1 MRKNSFPSF
10 FFPRRTKLFGEF
22 LEKWNPFERK
32 KKKKKFSRDL
42 IRLSILA
49 FFRSAGNTRIYITF
63 EMFYFET
70 KAGCCFA
77 TWDTRLPRNRF
88 NFKNARYSTYLILPG
103 PGYAGYFETFF
114 KLFRKRTEGNV
125 GYDDTDSVRASFMKV
140 LFQRSTRCPSV
151 RQRC

>member
-1 MRKNSFPSF
+1 MR
-10 FFPRRTKLFGEF
+10 G
-22 LEKWNPFERK
+22 K
-32 KKKKKFSRDL
+32 KKKK
-42 IRLSILA
+42 ILA
-49 FFRSAGNTRIYITF
+49 RFDSTFNIGFFSFGWKHENLHNVRNVLLRNKGR
-63 EMFYFET
+63 
-70 KAGCCFA
+70 CCFA